1 MRKVHPA
8 MVTLA
13 RESRGHTQSSLAD
26 AIGIEQGTISKVE
39 NEQISPS
46 EELLKRL
53 AEFLDYPIEFFYDE
67 EPIRNLPTTFYRK
80 RISTSKKT
88 LNSIAAQLNI
98 VRMHVRKLL
107 NSAEI
112 PDVGF
117 SRVDLKDLRGNVE
130 QVATDIRR
138 QWNLPS
144 GPIKNVTKLL
154 EDAGILIV
162 DSDFGTN
169 KVDGMSIYDST
180 DTLPPMIFINPRM
193 PGDRCRF
200 TLCHEFAHILFH
212 HHLPPLSYD
221 VDMEGQA
228 NRFASEFLMPTRDIK
243 PFLTRPTLKN
253 LAGLKPHWKVAIQ
266 ALLMKSYALGFLS
279 ERQKRHL
286 WMQMG
291 ALGYRTNEPFPIPR
305 EEPTLL
311 REVVQF
317 HLKDLNY
324 TDGQLAKVIRLN
336 KGEFKK
342 TYLGLKAPDL
352 RIVNVS
358 KTKSA

>member
-1 MRKVHPA
+1 

-13 RESRGHTQSSLAD
+13 RESRGHTQSALAD
-26 AIGIEQGTISKVE
+26 AIEIEQGTLSKVE
-39 NEQISPS
+39 NDQISPS
-46 EELLKRL
+46 EELVKRL
-53 AEFLDYPIEFFYDE
+53 SEFLDYPIEFFYEE
-67 EPIRNLPTTFYRK
+67 EPLKNLPITFYRK
-80 RISTSKKT
+80 RISTNKKT
-88 LNSIAAQLNI
+88 LKAIAAQLNI

-112 PDVGF
+112 PEVRF

-144 GPIKNVTKLL
+144 GPVRNVTKIL
-154 EDAGILIV
+154 EDAGILIL
-162 DSDFGTN
+162 DCDFGTE
-169 KVDGMSIYDST
+169 KIDGMSIYDPT

-200 TLCHEFAHILFH
+200 TLCHEFGHILFH
-212 HHLPPLSYD
+212 HHLPALSYD

-228 NRFASEFLMPTRDIK
+228 NRFASEFLMPTKDIK
-243 PFLTRPTLKN
+243 PFLTRPTLKH
-253 LAGLKPHWKVAIQ
+253 LASLKPHWKVAIQ

-291 ALGYRTNEPFPIPR
+291 ALGYRRNEPFPFPR
-305 EEPTLL
+305 EEPTLV

-317 HLKDLNY
+317 HLKDLSY
-324 TDGQLAKVIRLN
+324 TDQQLAKVIRLN
-336 KGEFKK
+336 TGEFKK
-342 TYLGLKAPDL
+342 RYLGLKSPDL
-352 RIVNVS
+352 RVIRTS
-358 KTKSA
+358 TTKSA

>member
-1 MRKVHPA
+1 

-98 VRMHVRKLL
+98 VQMHVRKLL

-154 EDAGILIV
+154 
-162 DSDFGTN
+162 
-169 KVDGMSIYDST
+169 
-180 DTLPPMIFINPRM
+180 
-193 PGDRCRF
+193 
-200 TLCHEFAHILFH
+200 
-212 HHLPPLSYD
+212 
-221 VDMEGQA
+221 
-228 NRFASEFLMPTRDIK
+228 
-243 PFLTRPTLKN
+243 
-253 LAGLKPHWKVAIQ
+253 
-266 ALLMKSYALGFLS
+266 
-279 ERQKRHL
+279 
-286 WMQMG
+286 
-291 ALGYRTNEPFPIPR
+291 
-305 EEPTLL
+305 
-311 REVVQF
+311 
-317 HLKDLNY
+317 
-324 TDGQLAKVIRLN
+324 
-336 KGEFKK
+336 
-342 TYLGLKAPDL
+342 
-352 RIVNVS
+352 
-358 KTKSA
+358 